1 MSKKTELM
9 NSTAHASNL
18 AYGFETARVDGYGDD
33 KVVVEAQRLRNY
45 TIPSNMEYLED
56 MYDPKTGTSGTA
68 FRNKD
73 TGEVILAYT
82 GTNFTFRPEV
92 FNDLG
97 TDVNEVAVAG
107 TDHYKPAYEFY
118 ERVRAKYGNN
128 IVLTGHSLGGNIAQR
143 VALEYN
149 VQKTIVYN
157 SAPLYIIEVSK
168 GSGVYDK
175 EVPNIEDRKKLNE
188 AYEEQE
194 KIKELEKKYTGET
207 IRIRSESDWLSV
219 VGGKNLGTEFTVKN
233 GGGHPMITIVDSE
246 VAMEEIEKLTKHMVG
261 NKVNIDINN
270 DGVVDIELKKINLG
284 VRNLL
289 DSNSN
294 AVGAHGRRIQLNPVI
309 LRTLSNNIKEKI
321 WELLRY
327 IGDINSI
334 CTEKNKIKRFNFD
347 SRKEMVA
354 TSVFNEIKNTKM
366 PLILDNL
373 SYSIGKVIEGRSR
386 FEKLGVAYILKTNE
400 ISSREE
406 LWVDGVKLDES
417 KYNKQMDEFLTE
429 VRSIVGL
436 CKSEGLEYPSIYFPG
451 RSVVIDAWRLVE
463 ENTKKMLKETER
475 FFEGEGL
482 RSGKEDGI
490 SQALETV
497 LNVANANI
505 EELKKTVLNV
515 AELCSGLAD
524 NFEGID
530 QWLGGKLKNGDYIG
544 VYTEKELA
552 NNYKEYLQ
560 RDGIFDDVKGVLQA
574 FDRQVERRSYEYT
587 KRMGEVYNESFSNL
601 TNGLANWYRIG
612 NFIKKTANVIGENFE
627 KNVLIVKPEKPEEKR
642 YWGKMYKLY
651 HNDIIESVNYVNREF
666 YPAVNRIEQTIETIN
681 STKKNMEK
689 LVPAIKKIVE
699 NGIYKAYDLSGIID
713 SQRTV
718 ALMLNK
724 INQEFNYVINHIDSE
739 GMSGQAITALQN
751 KMRKVMKSIEYYNTF
766 ISDCFGDQT
775 WFSETKDW
783 F

>member
-1 MSKKTELM
+1 MSKNTELIS
-9 NSTAHASNL
+9 STAHASHL
-18 AYGFETARVDGYGDD
+18 AYGFESVRKPGFNNYRIVD
-33 KVVVEAQRLRNY
+33 EAQKLRKY
-45 TIPSNMEYLED
+45 SIPSNMDYLED
-56 MYDPKTGTSGTA
+56 MYDPETGTSATA

-73 TGEVILAYT
+73 TGEIILAYT
-82 GTNFTFRPEV
+82 GTNFQSEFLKDGAVDVTEV
-92 FNDLG
+92 V
-97 TDVNEVAVAG
+97 TAG
-107 TDHYKPAYEFY
+107 EGHYKPAFEFY

-149 VQKTIVYN
+149 VQKTVVYN
-157 SAPLYIIEVSK
+157 SAPLYVFEVSELHK
-168 GSGVYDK
+168 FGTLDPMQVERAVK
-175 EVPNIEDRKKLNE
+175 
-188 AYEEQE
+188 EQE
-194 KIKELEKKYTGET
+194 RIEELEKNYTGET
-207 IRIRSESDWLSV
+207 IRIRSESDPVSG
-219 VGGKNLGTEFTVKN
+219 VGGKNLGIEYTLIN
-233 GGGHPMITIVDSE
+233 GGGHPMVTIVESE

-261 NKVNIDINN
+261 NNVNIDINN

-309 LRTLSNNIKEKI
+309 LRTLSNNIKGKI

-334 CTEKNKIKRFNFD
+334 CIEKNKIKRFNFD
-347 SRKEMVA
+347 SRKEMAA

-373 SYSIGKVIEGRSR
+373 SDSIGKVIEGRSR

-587 KRMGEVYNESFSNL
+587 KRMGEIYNESFSNL
-601 TNGLANWYRIG
+601 TKGLANWYRIG
-612 NFIKKTANVIGENFE
+612 KFIKKTANVIGENFE
-627 KNVLIVKPEKPEEKR
+627 KNVLIVKPEKPEEKG

-651 HNDIIESVNYVNREF
+651 HNDIIESVDYVNREF

-699 NGIYKAYDLSGIID
+699 NGIYKAYDLNGIID

-718 ALMLNK
+718 ALMLDK

>member
-1 MSKKTELM
+1 MSKNTELIS
-9 NSTAHASNL
+9 STAHASHL
-18 AYGFETARVDGYGDD
+18 AYGFESVRKPGFNNYRIVD
-33 KVVVEAQRLRNY
+33 EAQKLRKY
-45 TIPSNMEYLED
+45 SIPSNMDYLED
-56 MYDPKTGTSGTA
+56 MYDPETGTSATA

-73 TGEVILAYT
+73 TGEIILAYT
-82 GTNFTFRPEV
+82 GTNFQSEFLKDGAVDVTEV
-92 FNDLG
+92 V
-97 TDVNEVAVAG
+97 TAG
-107 TDHYKPAYEFY
+107 EGHYKPAFEFY

-149 VQKTIVYN
+149 VQKTVVYN
-157 SAPLYIIEVSK
+157 SAPLYVFEVSELHK
-168 GSGVYDK
+168 FGTLDPMQVERAVK
-175 EVPNIEDRKKLNE
+175 
-188 AYEEQE
+188 EQE
-194 KIKELEKKYTGET
+194 RIEELEKNYTGET
-207 IRIRSESDWLSV
+207 IRIRSESDPVSG
-219 VGGKNLGTEFTVKN
+219 VGGKNLGIEYTLIN
-233 GGGHPMITIVDSE
+233 GGGHPMVTIVESE

-261 NKVNIDINN
+261 NNVNIDINN

-309 LRTLSNNIKEKI
+309 LRTLSNNIKGKI

-334 CTEKNKIKRFNFD
+334 CIEKNKIKRFNFD
-347 SRKEMVA
+347 SRKEMAA

-373 SYSIGKVIEGRSR
+373 SDSIGKVIEGRSR

-627 KNVLIVKPEKPEEKR
+627 KNVLIVKPEKPEEKG

-651 HNDIIESVNYVNREF
+651 HNDIIESVDYVNREF
-666 YPAVNRIEQTIETIN
+666 YTAVNRIEQTIETIN

-699 NGIYKAYDLSGIID
+699 NGIYKAYDLNGIID

-775 WFSETKDW
+775 WFSETKEW

>member
-1 MSKKTELM
+1 MSKNTELIS
-9 NSTAHASNL
+9 STAHASHL
-18 AYGFETARVDGYGDD
+18 AYGFESVRKPGFNNYRIVD
-33 KVVVEAQRLRNY
+33 EAQKLRKY
-45 TIPSNMEYLED
+45 SIPSNMDYLED
-56 MYDPKTGTSGTA
+56 MYDPETGTSATA

-73 TGEVILAYT
+73 TGEIILAYT
-82 GTNFTFRPEV
+82 GTNFQSEFLKDGAVDVTEV
-92 FNDLG
+92 V
-97 TDVNEVAVAG
+97 TAG
-107 TDHYKPAYEFY
+107 EEHYKPAFEFY

-149 VQKTIVYN
+149 VQKTVVYN
-157 SAPLYIIEVSK
+157 SAPLYVFEVSELHK
-168 GSGVYDK
+168 FGTLDPMQVERAVK
-175 EVPNIEDRKKLNE
+175 
-188 AYEEQE
+188 EQE
-194 KIKELEKKYTGET
+194 RIEELEKNYTGET
-207 IRIRSESDWLSV
+207 IRIRSESDPVSG
-219 VGGKNLGTEFTVKN
+219 VGGKNLGIEYTLIN
-233 GGGHPMITIVDSE
+233 GGGHPMVTIVESE

-261 NKVNIDINN
+261 NNVNIDINN

-309 LRTLSNNIKEKI
+309 LRTLSNNLKGRI

-373 SYSIGKVIEGRSR
+373 SDSIGKVIEGRSR
-386 FEKLGVAYILKTNE
+386 FEKLGVAYILITNE

-587 KRMGEVYNESFSNL
+587 KRMGEIYNESFSNL

-612 NFIKKTANVIGENFE
+612 KFIKKTANVIGENFE

-651 HNDIIESVNYVNREF
+651 HNDIIESVDYVNREF

-699 NGIYKAYDLSGIID
+699 NGIYKAYDLNGIID

-718 ALMLNK
+718 ALMLDK

>member
-1 MSKKTELM
+1 MSKNTELIS
-9 NSTAHASNL
+9 STAHASHL
-18 AYGFETARVDGYGDD
+18 AYGFESVRKPGFNNYRIVD
-33 KVVVEAQRLRNY
+33 EAQKLRKY
-45 TIPSNMEYLED
+45 SIPSNMDYLED
-56 MYDPKTGTSGTA
+56 MYDPETGTSATA

-73 TGEVILAYT
+73 TGEIILAYT
-82 GTNFTFRPEV
+82 GTNFQSEFLKDGAVDVTEV
-92 FNDLG
+92 V
-97 TDVNEVAVAG
+97 TAG
-107 TDHYKPAYEFY
+107 EEHYKPAFEFY

-149 VQKTIVYN
+149 VQKTVVYN
-157 SAPLYIIEVSK
+157 SAPLYVFEVSELHK
-168 GSGVYDK
+168 FGTLGPMQVERAVK
-175 EVPNIEDRKKLNE
+175 
-188 AYEEQE
+188 EQE
-194 KIKELEKKYTGET
+194 RIEELEKNYTGET
-207 IRIRSESDWLSV
+207 IRIRSESDPVSG
-219 VGGKNLGTEFTVKN
+219 VGGKNLGIEYTLIN
-233 GGGHPMITIVDSE
+233 GGGHPMVTIVESE

-699 NGIYKAYDLSGIID
+699 NGIYKAYDLNGIID

-718 ALMLNK
+718 ALMLDK

>member
-1 MSKKTELM
+1 MSKNTELIS
-9 NSTAHASNL
+9 STAHASHL
-18 AYGFETARVDGYGDD
+18 AYGFESVRKPGFNNYRIVD
-33 KVVVEAQRLRNY
+33 EAQKLRKY
-45 TIPSNMEYLED
+45 SIPSNMDYLED
-56 MYDPKTGTSGTA
+56 MYDPETGTSATA

-73 TGEVILAYT
+73 TGEIILAYT
-82 GTNFTFRPEV
+82 GTNFQSEFLKDGAVDVTEV
-92 FNDLG
+92 V
-97 TDVNEVAVAG
+97 TAG
-107 TDHYKPAYEFY
+107 EEHYKPAFEFY

-149 VQKTIVYN
+149 VQKTVVYN
-157 SAPLYIIEVSK
+157 SAPLYVFEVSELHK
-168 GSGVYDK
+168 FGTLDPMQVERAVK
-175 EVPNIEDRKKLNE
+175 
-188 AYEEQE
+188 EQE
-194 KIKELEKKYTGET
+194 RIEELEKNYTGET
-207 IRIRSESDWLSV
+207 IRIRSESDPVSG
-219 VGGKNLGTEFTVKN
+219 VGGKNLGIEYTLIN
-233 GGGHPMITIVDSE
+233 GGGHPMVTIVESE

-261 NKVNIDINN
+261 NNVNIDINN

-309 LRTLSNNIKEKI
+309 LRTLSNNLKGRI

-373 SYSIGKVIEGRSR
+373 SDSIGKVIEGRSR
-386 FEKLGVAYILKTNE
+386 FEKLGVAYILITNE

-560 RDGIFDDVKGVLQA
+560 RDGIFDDVKGVLQT

-587 KRMGEVYNESFSNL
+587 KRMGEIYNESFSNL

-612 NFIKKTANVIGENFE
+612 KFIKKTANVIGENFE
-627 KNVLIVKPEKPEEKR
+627 KNIVIVKPEKPEER
-642 YWGKMYKLY
+642 GYWGKMYKLY
-651 HNDIIESVNYVNREF
+651 HNDIIESVDYVNREF

-699 NGIYKAYDLSGIID
+699 NGIYKAYDLNGIID

-718 ALMLNK
+718 ALMLDK

>member
-1 MSKKTELM
+1 MSKNTELIS
-9 NSTAHASNL
+9 STAHASHL
-18 AYGFETARVDGYGDD
+18 AYGFESVRKPGFNNYRIVD
-33 KVVVEAQRLRNY
+33 EAQKLRKY
-45 TIPSNMEYLED
+45 SIPSNMDYLED
-56 MYDPKTGTSGTA
+56 MYDPETGTSATA

-73 TGEVILAYT
+73 TGEIILAYT
-82 GTNFTFRPEV
+82 GTNFQSEFLKDGAVDVTEV
-92 FNDLG
+92 V
-97 TDVNEVAVAG
+97 TAG
-107 TDHYKPAYEFY
+107 EEHYKPAFEFY

-149 VQKTIVYN
+149 VQKTVVYN
-157 SAPLYIIEVSK
+157 SAPLYVFEVSELHK
-168 GSGVYDK
+168 FGTLDPMKVERAVK
-175 EVPNIEDRKKLNE
+175 
-188 AYEEQE
+188 EQE
-194 KIKELEKKYTGET
+194 RIEELEKNYTGET
-207 IRIRSESDWLSV
+207 IRIRSESDPVSG
-219 VGGKNLGTEFTVKN
+219 VGGKNLGIEYTLIN
-233 GGGHPMITIVDSE
+233 GGGHPMVTIVESE

-261 NKVNIDINN
+261 NNVNIDINN

-309 LRTLSNNIKEKI
+309 LRTLSNNLKGRI

-373 SYSIGKVIEGRSR
+373 SDSIGKVIEGRSR
-386 FEKLGVAYILKTNE
+386 FEKLGVAYILITNE

-587 KRMGEVYNESFSNL
+587 KRMGEIYNESFSNL
-601 TNGLANWYRIG
+601 TKGLANWYRIG
-612 NFIKKTANVIGENFE
+612 KFIKKTANVIGENFE
-627 KNVLIVKPEKPEEKR
+627 KNVLIVKPEKPEEKG

-651 HNDIIESVNYVNREF
+651 HNDIIESVDYVNREF
-666 YPAVNRIEQTIETIN
+666 YTAVNRIEQTIETIN

-699 NGIYKAYDLSGIID
+699 NGIYKAYDLNGIID

-718 ALMLNK
+718 ALMLDK

>member
-1 MSKKTELM
+1 MSNYTELIS
-9 NSTAHASNL
+9 STAHASNL
-18 AYGFETARVDGYGDD
+18 AYGFETARVDEYGDD
-33 KVVVEAQRLRNY
+33 KVVVEAQRLRDYN
-45 TIPSNMEYLED
+45 IPSNMEYLED

-82 GTNFTFRPEV
+82 GTNFQSEFLKDGAVDVTEV
-92 FNDLG
+92 V
-97 TDVNEVAVAG
+97 TAG
-107 TDHYKPAYEFY
+107 EGHYKPAFEFY

-149 VQKTIVYN
+149 VQKTVVYN
-157 SAPLYIIEVSK
+157 SAPLYVFEVSELHK
-168 GSGVYDK
+168 FGTLDPMQVERAVK
-175 EVPNIEDRKKLNE
+175 
-188 AYEEQE
+188 EQE
-194 KIKELEKKYTGET
+194 RIEELEKNYTGET
-207 IRIRSESDWLSV
+207 IRIRSESDPVSG
-219 VGGKNLGTEFTVKN
+219 VGGKNLGIEYTLIN
-233 GGGHPMITIVDSE
+233 GGGHPMVTIVESE

-261 NKVNIDINN
+261 NNVNIDINN

-309 LRTLSNNIKEKI
+309 LRTLSNNIKGKI

-334 CTEKNKIKRFNFD
+334 CIEKNKIKRFNFD
-347 SRKEMVA
+347 SRKEMAA

-373 SYSIGKVIEGRSR
+373 SDSIGKVIEGRSR

-587 KRMGEVYNESFSNL
+587 KRMGEIYNESFSNL
-601 TNGLANWYRIG
+601 TKGLANWYRIG
-612 NFIKKTANVIGENFE
+612 KFIKKTANVIGENFE
-627 KNVLIVKPEKPEEKR
+627 KNVLIVKPEKPEEKG

-651 HNDIIESVNYVNREF
+651 HNDIIESVDYVNREF
-666 YPAVNRIEQTIETIN
+666 YTAVNRIEQTIETIN

-775 WFSETKDW
+775 WFSETKEW

>member
-1 MSKKTELM
+1 MSKNTELIS
-9 NSTAHASNL
+9 STAHASHL
-18 AYGFETARVDGYGDD
+18 AYGFESVRKPGFNNYRIVD
-33 KVVVEAQRLRNY
+33 EAQKLRKY
-45 TIPSNMEYLED
+45 SIPSNMDYLED
-56 MYDPKTGTSGTA
+56 MYDPETGTSATA

-73 TGEVILAYT
+73 TGEIILAYT
-82 GTNFTFRPEV
+82 GTNFQSEFLKDGAVDVTEV
-92 FNDLG
+92 V
-97 TDVNEVAVAG
+97 TAG
-107 TDHYKPAYEFY
+107 EEHYKPAFEFY

-149 VQKTIVYN
+149 VQKTVVYN
-157 SAPLYIIEVSK
+157 SAPLYVFEVSELHK
-168 GSGVYDK
+168 FGTLDPMQVERAVK
-175 EVPNIEDRKKLNE
+175 
-188 AYEEQE
+188 EQE
-194 KIKELEKKYTGET
+194 RIEELEKNYTGET
-207 IRIRSESDWLSV
+207 IRIRSESDPVSG
-219 VGGKNLGTEFTVKN
+219 VGGKNLGIEYTLIN
-233 GGGHPMITIVDSE
+233 GGGHPMVTIVESE

-261 NKVNIDINN
+261 NNVNIDINN

-309 LRTLSNNIKEKI
+309 LRTLSNNLKGRI

-373 SYSIGKVIEGRSR
+373 SDSIGKVIEGRSR

-587 KRMGEVYNESFSNL
+587 KRMGEIYNESFSNL

-612 NFIKKTANVIGENFE
+612 KFIKKTANVIGENFE
-627 KNVLIVKPEKPEEKR
+627 KNIVIVKPEKPEER
-642 YWGKMYKLY
+642 GYWGKMYKLY
-651 HNDIIESVNYVNREF
+651 HNDIIESVDYVNREF

-699 NGIYKAYDLSGIID
+699 NGIYKAYDLNGIID

-718 ALMLNK
+718 ALMLDK

>member
-1 MSKKTELM
+1 MSKNTELIS
-9 NSTAHASNL
+9 STAHASHL
-18 AYGFETARVDGYGDD
+18 AYGFESVRKPGFNNYRIVD
-33 KVVVEAQRLRNY
+33 EAQKLRKY
-45 TIPSNMEYLED
+45 SIPSNMDYLED
-56 MYDPKTGTSGTA
+56 MYDPETGTSATA

-73 TGEVILAYT
+73 TGEIILAYT
-82 GTNFTFRPEV
+82 GTNFQSEFLKDGAVDVTEV
-92 FNDLG
+92 V
-97 TDVNEVAVAG
+97 TAG
-107 TDHYKPAYEFY
+107 EEHYKPAFEFY

-149 VQKTIVYN
+149 VQKTVVYN
-157 SAPLYIIEVSK
+157 SAPLYVFEVSELHK
-168 GSGVYDK
+168 FGTLDPMKVERAVK
-175 EVPNIEDRKKLNE
+175 
-188 AYEEQE
+188 EQE
-194 KIKELEKKYTGET
+194 RIEELEKNYTGET
-207 IRIRSESDWLSV
+207 IRIRSESDPVSG
-219 VGGKNLGTEFTVKN
+219 VGGKNLGIEYTLIN
-233 GGGHPMITIVDSE
+233 GGGHPMVTIVESE

-261 NKVNIDINN
+261 NNVNIDINN

-309 LRTLSNNIKEKI
+309 LRTLSNNIKGKI

-334 CTEKNKIKRFNFD
+334 CIEKNKIKRFNFD
-347 SRKEMVA
+347 SRKEMAA

-373 SYSIGKVIEGRSR
+373 SDSIGKVIEGRSR

-587 KRMGEVYNESFSNL
+587 KRMGEIYNESFSNL
-601 TNGLANWYRIG
+601 TKGLANWYRIG
-612 NFIKKTANVIGENFE
+612 KFIKKTANVIGENFE
-627 KNVLIVKPEKPEEKR
+627 KNVLIVKPEKPEEKG

-651 HNDIIESVNYVNREF
+651 HNDIIESVDYVNREF
-666 YPAVNRIEQTIETIN
+666 YTAVNRIEQTIETIN

-775 WFSETKDW
+775 WFSETKEW

>member
-1 MSKKTELM
+1 MSKNTELIS
-9 NSTAHASNL
+9 STAHASHL
-18 AYGFETARVDGYGDD
+18 AYGFESVRKPGFNNYRIVD
-33 KVVVEAQRLRNY
+33 EAQKLRKY
-45 TIPSNMEYLED
+45 SIPSNMDYLED
-56 MYDPKTGTSGTA
+56 MYDPETGTSATA

-73 TGEVILAYT
+73 TGEIILAYT
-82 GTNFTFRPEV
+82 GTNFQSEFLKDGAVDVTEV
-92 FNDLG
+92 V
-97 TDVNEVAVAG
+97 TAG
-107 TDHYKPAYEFY
+107 EGHYKPAFEFY

-149 VQKTIVYN
+149 VQKTVVYN
-157 SAPLYIIEVSK
+157 SAPLYVFEVSELHK
-168 GSGVYDK
+168 FGTLDPMQVERAVK
-175 EVPNIEDRKKLNE
+175 
-188 AYEEQE
+188 EQE
-194 KIKELEKKYTGET
+194 RIEELEKNYTGET
-207 IRIRSESDWLSV
+207 IRIRSESDPVSG
-219 VGGKNLGTEFTVKN
+219 VGGKNLGIEYTLIN
-233 GGGHPMITIVDSE
+233 GGGHPMVTIVESE

-261 NKVNIDINN
+261 NNVNIDINN

-309 LRTLSNNIKEKI
+309 LRTLSNNIKGKI

-334 CTEKNKIKRFNFD
+334 CIEKNKIKRFNFD
-347 SRKEMVA
+347 SRKEMAA

-373 SYSIGKVIEGRSR
+373 SDSIGKVIEGRSR

-587 KRMGEVYNESFSNL
+587 KRMGEIYNESFSNL

-612 NFIKKTANVIGENFE
+612 KFIKKTANVIGENFE
-627 KNVLIVKPEKPEEKR
+627 KNVLIVKPEKPEEKG

-651 HNDIIESVNYVNREF
+651 HNDIIESVDYVNREF
-666 YPAVNRIEQTIETIN
+666 YTAVNRIEQTIETIN

-775 WFSETKDW
+775 WFSETKEW

>member
-1 MSKKTELM
+1 MSKNTELIS
-9 NSTAHASNL
+9 STAHASHL
-18 AYGFETARVDGYGDD
+18 AYGFESVRKPGFNNYRIVD
-33 KVVVEAQRLRNY
+33 EAQKLRKY
-45 TIPSNMEYLED
+45 SIPSNMDYLED
-56 MYDPKTGTSGTA
+56 MYDPETGTSATA

-73 TGEVILAYT
+73 TGEIILAYT
-82 GTNFTFRPEV
+82 GTNLSFRPEV
-92 FNDLG
+92 FKDIG
-97 TDVNEVAVAG
+97 TDFYEVLTAG
-107 TDHYKPAYEFY
+107 GDHYKPAYEFY

-149 VQKTIVYN
+149 VQKTVVYN
-157 SAPLYIIEVSK
+157 SAPLYVFEVSELHK
-168 GSGVYDK
+168 FGTLDPMQVERAVK
-175 EVPNIEDRKKLNE
+175 
-188 AYEEQE
+188 EQE
-194 KIKELEKKYTGET
+194 RIEELEKNYTGET
-207 IRIRSESDWLSV
+207 IRIRSESDPVSG
-219 VGGKNLGTEFTVKN
+219 VGGKNLGIEYTLIN
-233 GGGHPMITIVDSE
+233 GGGHLMVTIVESE

-261 NKVNIDINN
+261 NNVNIDINN

-309 LRTLSNNIKEKI
+309 LRTLSNNIKGKI

-334 CTEKNKIKRFNFD
+334 CIEKNKIKRFNFD
-347 SRKEMVA
+347 SRKEMAA

-373 SYSIGKVIEGRSR
+373 SDSIGKVIEGRSR

-587 KRMGEVYNESFSNL
+587 KRMGEIYNESFSNL
-601 TNGLANWYRIG
+601 TKGLANWYRIG
-612 NFIKKTANVIGENFE
+612 KFIKKTANVIGENFE
-627 KNVLIVKPEKPEEKR
+627 KNVLIVKPEKPEEKG

-651 HNDIIESVNYVNREF
+651 HNDIIESVDYVNREF
-666 YPAVNRIEQTIETIN
+666 YTAVNRIEQTIETIN

>member
-1 MSKKTELM
+1 MSKNTELIS
-9 NSTAHASNL
+9 STAHASHL
-18 AYGFETARVDGYGDD
+18 AYGFESVRKPGFNNYRIVD
-33 KVVVEAQRLRNY
+33 EAQKLRKY
-45 TIPSNMEYLED
+45 SIPSNMDYLED
-56 MYDPKTGTSGTA
+56 MYDPETGTSATA

-73 TGEVILAYT
+73 TGEIILAYT
-82 GTNFTFRPEV
+82 GTNFQSEFLKDGAVDVTEV
-92 FNDLG
+92 V
-97 TDVNEVAVAG
+97 TAG
-107 TDHYKPAYEFY
+107 EEHYKPAFEFY

-149 VQKTIVYN
+149 VQKTVVYN
-157 SAPLYIIEVSK
+157 SAPLYVFEVSELHK
-168 GSGVYDK
+168 FGTLDPMQVERAVK
-175 EVPNIEDRKKLNE
+175 
-188 AYEEQE
+188 EQE
-194 KIKELEKKYTGET
+194 RIEELEKNYTGET
-207 IRIRSESDWLSV
+207 IRIRSESDPVSG
-219 VGGKNLGTEFTVKN
+219 VGGKNLGIEYTLIN
-233 GGGHPMITIVDSE
+233 GGGHPMVTIVESE

-261 NKVNIDINN
+261 NNVNIDINN

-309 LRTLSNNIKEKI
+309 LRTLSNNLKGRI

-587 KRMGEVYNESFSNL
+587 KRMGEIYNESFSNL

-612 NFIKKTANVIGENFE
+612 KFIKKTANVIGENFE
-627 KNVLIVKPEKPEEKR
+627 KNIVIVKPEKPEER
-642 YWGKMYKLY
+642 GYWGKMYKLY
-651 HNDIIESVNYVNREF
+651 HNDIIESVDYVNREF

-699 NGIYKAYDLSGIID
+699 NGIYKAYDLNGIID

-718 ALMLNK
+718 ALMLDK

>member
-1 MSKKTELM
+1 MSKNTELIS
-9 NSTAHASNL
+9 STAHASHL
-18 AYGFETARVDGYGDD
+18 AYGFESVRKPGFNNYRIVD
-33 KVVVEAQRLRNY
+33 EAQKLRKY
-45 TIPSNMEYLED
+45 SIPSNMDYLED
-56 MYDPKTGTSGTA
+56 MYDPETGTSATA

-73 TGEVILAYT
+73 TGEIILAYT
-82 GTNFTFRPEV
+82 GTNFQSEFLKDGAVDVTEV
-92 FNDLG
+92 V
-97 TDVNEVAVAG
+97 TAG
-107 TDHYKPAYEFY
+107 EEHYKPAFEFY

-149 VQKTIVYN
+149 VQKTVVYN
-157 SAPLYIIEVSK
+157 SAPLYVFEVSELHK
-168 GSGVYDK
+168 FGTLDPMQVERAVK
-175 EVPNIEDRKKLNE
+175 
-188 AYEEQE
+188 EQE
-194 KIKELEKKYTGET
+194 RIEELEKNYTGET
-207 IRIRSESDWLSV
+207 ISIRSESDPVSG
-219 VGGKNLGTEFTVKN
+219 VGGKNLGIEYTLIN
-233 GGGHPMITIVDSE
+233 GGGHPMVTIVESE

-261 NKVNIDINN
+261 NNVNIDINN

-309 LRTLSNNIKEKI
+309 LRTLSNNLKGRI

-373 SYSIGKVIEGRSR
+373 SDSIGKVIEGRSR
-386 FEKLGVAYILKTNE
+386 FEKLGVAYILITNE

-587 KRMGEVYNESFSNL
+587 KRMGEIYNESFSNL

-612 NFIKKTANVIGENFE
+612 KFIKKTANVIGENFE
-627 KNVLIVKPEKPEEKR
+627 KNIVIVKPEKPEER
-642 YWGKMYKLY
+642 GYWGKMYKLY
-651 HNDIIESVNYVNREF
+651 HNDIIESVDYVNREF

-699 NGIYKAYDLSGIID
+699 NGIYKAYDLNGIID

-718 ALMLNK
+718 ALMLDK

-739 GMSGQAITALQN
+739 GMSGQAITSLQN

>member
-1 MSKKTELM
+1 MSNYTELIS
-9 NSTAHASNL
+9 STAHASHL
-18 AYGFETARVDGYGDD
+18 AYGFESVRKPGFNNYRIVD
-33 KVVVEAQRLRNY
+33 EAQKLRKY
-45 TIPSNMEYLED
+45 SIPSNMDYLED
-56 MYDPKTGTSGTA
+56 MYDPETGTSATA

-73 TGEVILAYT
+73 TGEIILAYT
-82 GTNFTFRPEV
+82 GTNFQSEFLKDGAVDVTEV
-92 FNDLG
+92 V
-97 TDVNEVAVAG
+97 TAG
-107 TDHYKPAYEFY
+107 EEHYKPAFEFY

-149 VQKTIVYN
+149 VQKTVVYN
-157 SAPLYIIEVSK
+157 SAPLYVFEVSELHK
-168 GSGVYDK
+168 FGTLDPMQVERAVK
-175 EVPNIEDRKKLNE
+175 
-188 AYEEQE
+188 EQE
-194 KIKELEKKYTGET
+194 RIEELEKNYTGET
-207 IRIRSESDWLSV
+207 IRIRSESDPVSG
-219 VGGKNLGTEFTVKN
+219 VGGKNLGIEYTLIN
-233 GGGHPMITIVDSE
+233 GGGHPMVTIVESE

-261 NKVNIDINN
+261 NNVNIDINN

-373 SYSIGKVIEGRSR
+373 SDSIGKVIEGRSR
-386 FEKLGVAYILKTNE
+386 FEKLGVAYILITNE

-587 KRMGEVYNESFSNL
+587 KRMGEIYNESFSNL

-612 NFIKKTANVIGENFE
+612 KFIKKTANVIGENFE
-627 KNVLIVKPEKPEEKR
+627 KNIVIVKPEKPEER
-642 YWGKMYKLY
+642 GYWGKMYKLY
-651 HNDIIESVNYVNREF
+651 HNDIIESVDYVNREF

-699 NGIYKAYDLSGIID
+699 NGIYKAYDLNGIID

-718 ALMLNK
+718 ALMLDK

>member
-1 MSKKTELM
+1 MSKNTELIS
-9 NSTAHASNL
+9 STAHASHL
-18 AYGFETARVDGYGDD
+18 AYGFESVRKPGFNNYRIVD
-33 KVVVEAQRLRNY
+33 EAQKLRKY
-45 TIPSNMEYLED
+45 SIPSNMDYLED
-56 MYDPKTGTSGTA
+56 MYDPETGTSATA

-73 TGEVILAYT
+73 TGEIILAYT
-82 GTNFTFRPEV
+82 GTNFQSEFLKDGAVDVTEV
-92 FNDLG
+92 V
-97 TDVNEVAVAG
+97 TAG
-107 TDHYKPAYEFY
+107 EEHYKPAFEFY

-149 VQKTIVYN
+149 VQKTVVYN
-157 SAPLYIIEVSK
+157 SAPLYVFEVSELHK
-168 GSGVYDK
+168 FGTLDPMQVERAVK
-175 EVPNIEDRKKLNE
+175 
-188 AYEEQE
+188 EQE
-194 KIKELEKKYTGET
+194 RIEELEKKYTGET
-207 IRIRSESDWLSV
+207 IRIRSESDPVSG
-219 VGGKNLGTEFTVKN
+219 VGGKNLGIEYTLIN
-233 GGGHPMITIVDSE
+233 GGGHPMVTIVESE

-261 NKVNIDINN
+261 NNVNIDINN

-309 LRTLSNNIKEKI
+309 LRTLSNNLKGRI

-373 SYSIGKVIEGRSR
+373 SDSIGKVIEGRSR

-587 KRMGEVYNESFSNL
+587 KRMGEIYNESFSNL

-612 NFIKKTANVIGENFE
+612 KFIKKTANVIGENFE
-627 KNVLIVKPEKPEEKR
+627 KNIVIVKPEKPEER
-642 YWGKMYKLY
+642 GYWGKMYKLY
-651 HNDIIESVNYVNREF
+651 HNDIIESVDYVNREF

-699 NGIYKAYDLSGIID
+699 NGIYKAYDLNGIID

-718 ALMLNK
+718 ALMLDK

>member
-1 MSKKTELM
+1 MSKNTELIS
-9 NSTAHASNL
+9 STAHASHL
-18 AYGFETARVDGYGDD
+18 AYGFESVRKPGFNNYRIVD
-33 KVVVEAQRLRNY
+33 EAQKLRKY
-45 TIPSNMEYLED
+45 SIPSNMDYLED
-56 MYDPKTGTSGTA
+56 MYDPETGTSATA

-73 TGEVILAYT
+73 TGEIILAYT
-82 GTNFTFRPEV
+82 GTNFQSEFLKDGAVDVTEV
-92 FNDLG
+92 V
-97 TDVNEVAVAG
+97 TAG
-107 TDHYKPAYEFY
+107 EGHYKPAFEFY

-149 VQKTIVYN
+149 VQKTVVYN
-157 SAPLYIIEVSK
+157 SAPLYVFEVSELHK
-168 GSGVYDK
+168 FGTLDPMQVERAVK
-175 EVPNIEDRKKLNE
+175 
-188 AYEEQE
+188 EQE
-194 KIKELEKKYTGET
+194 RIEELEKNYTGET
-207 IRIRSESDWLSV
+207 IRIRSESDPVSG
-219 VGGKNLGTEFTVKN
+219 VGGKNLGIEYTLIN
-233 GGGHPMITIVDSE
+233 GGGHPMVTIVESE

-261 NKVNIDINN
+261 NNVNIDINN

-309 LRTLSNNIKEKI
+309 LRTLSNNLKGRI

-373 SYSIGKVIEGRSR
+373 SDSIGKVIEGRSR

-587 KRMGEVYNESFSNL
+587 KRMGEIYNESFSNL
-601 TNGLANWYRIG
+601 TKGLANWYRIG
-612 NFIKKTANVIGENFE
+612 KFIKKTANVIGENFE
-627 KNVLIVKPEKPEEKR
+627 KNVLIVKPEKPEEKG

-651 HNDIIESVNYVNREF
+651 HNDIIESVDYVNREF
-666 YPAVNRIEQTIETIN
+666 YTAVNRIEQTIETIN

-775 WFSETKDW
+775 WFSETKEW

>member
-1 MSKKTELM
+1 MSKNTELM
-9 NSTAHASNL
+9 SSTAHASHL
-18 AYGFETARVDGYGDD
+18 AYGFESVRKPGFNNYRIVD
-33 KVVVEAQRLRNY
+33 EAQKLRKY
-45 TIPSNMEYLED
+45 SIPSNMDYLED
-56 MYDPKTGTSGTA
+56 MYDPETGTSATA

-73 TGEVILAYT
+73 TGEIILAYT
-82 GTNFTFRPEV
+82 GTNFQSEFLKDGAVDVTEV
-92 FNDLG
+92 V
-97 TDVNEVAVAG
+97 TAG
-107 TDHYKPAYEFY
+107 EGHYKPAFEFY

-149 VQKTIVYN
+149 VQKTVVYN
-157 SAPLYIIEVSK
+157 SAPLYVFEVSELHK
-168 GSGVYDK
+168 FGTLDPMQVERAVK
-175 EVPNIEDRKKLNE
+175 
-188 AYEEQE
+188 EQE
-194 KIKELEKKYTGET
+194 RIEELEKNYTGET
-207 IRIRSESDWLSV
+207 IRIRSESDPVSG
-219 VGGKNLGTEFTVKN
+219 VGGKNLGIEYTLIN
-233 GGGHPMITIVDSE
+233 GGGHPMVTIVESE

-261 NKVNIDINN
+261 NNVNIDINN

-309 LRTLSNNIKEKI
+309 LRTLSNNIKGKI

-334 CTEKNKIKRFNFD
+334 CIEKNKIKRFNFD
-347 SRKEMVA
+347 SRKEMAA

-373 SYSIGKVIEGRSR
+373 SDSIGKVIEGRSR

-587 KRMGEVYNESFSNL
+587 KRMGEIYNESFSNL
-601 TNGLANWYRIG
+601 TKGLANWYRIG
-612 NFIKKTANVIGENFE
+612 KFIKKTANVIGENFE
-627 KNVLIVKPEKPEEKR
+627 KNVLIVKPEKPEEKG

-651 HNDIIESVNYVNREF
+651 HNDIIESVDYVNREF
-666 YPAVNRIEQTIETIN
+666 YTAVNRIEQTIETIN

-739 GMSGQAITALQN
+739 RMSGQAITALQN

-775 WFSETKDW
+775 WFSETKEW

>member
-1 MSKKTELM
+1 MSKNTELIS
-9 NSTAHASNL
+9 STAHASHL
-18 AYGFETARVDGYGDD
+18 AYGFESVRKPGFNNNRIVD
-33 KVVVEAQRLRNY
+33 EAQKLRKY
-45 TIPSNMEYLED
+45 SIPSNMDYLED
-56 MYDPKTGTSGTA
+56 MYDPETGTSATA

-73 TGEVILAYT
+73 TGEIILAYT
-82 GTNFTFRPEV
+82 GTNFQSEFLKDGAVDVTEV
-92 FNDLG
+92 V
-97 TDVNEVAVAG
+97 TAG
-107 TDHYKPAYEFY
+107 EGHYKPAFEFY

-149 VQKTIVYN
+149 VQKTVVYN
-157 SAPLYIIEVSK
+157 SAPLYVFEVSELHK
-168 GSGVYDK
+168 FGTLDPMQVERAVK
-175 EVPNIEDRKKLNE
+175 
-188 AYEEQE
+188 EQE
-194 KIKELEKKYTGET
+194 RIEELEKNYTGET
-207 IRIRSESDWLSV
+207 IRIRSESDPVSG
-219 VGGKNLGTEFTVKN
+219 VGGKNLGIEYTLIN
-233 GGGHPMITIVDSE
+233 GGGHPMVTIVESE

-261 NKVNIDINN
+261 NNVNIDINN
-270 DGVVDIELKKINLG
+270 DGVVDIELKKINLN

-289 DSNSN
+289 DSSGK
-294 AVGAHGRRIQLNPVI
+294 AVGAHDRKIQLNPII
-309 LRTLSNNIKEKI
+309 LRTLANNIKGKI

-373 SYSIGKVIEGRSR
+373 SDSIGKVIEGRSR

-587 KRMGEVYNESFSNL
+587 KRMGEIYNESFSNL

-612 NFIKKTANVIGENFE
+612 KFIKKTANVIGENFE
-627 KNVLIVKPEKPEEKR
+627 KNVLIVKPEKPEEKG

-651 HNDIIESVNYVNREF
+651 HNDIIESVDYVNREF

-681 STKKNMEK
+681 STKKNMER
-689 LVPAIKKIVE
+689 LAPEIKKIVE
-699 NGIYKAYDLSGIID
+699 NGVYKAFDLNGVID

-718 ALMLNK
+718 ALMLDK
-724 INQEFNYVINHIDSE
+724 ISREFNYVINHIDSE

-775 WFSETKDW
+775 WFSEITDW

>member
-1 MSKKTELM
+1 MSKNTELIS
-9 NSTAHASNL
+9 STAHASHL
-18 AYGFETARVDGYGDD
+18 AYGFESVRKPGFNNYRIVD
-33 KVVVEAQRLRNY
+33 EAQKLRKY
-45 TIPSNMEYLED
+45 SIPSNMDYLED
-56 MYDPKTGTSGTA
+56 MYDPETGTSATA

-73 TGEVILAYT
+73 TGEIILAYT
-82 GTNFTFRPEV
+82 GTNFQSEFLKDGAVDVTEV
-92 FNDLG
+92 V
-97 TDVNEVAVAG
+97 TAG
-107 TDHYKPAYEFY
+107 EGHYKPAFEFY

-149 VQKTIVYN
+149 VQKTVVYN
-157 SAPLYIIEVSK
+157 SAPLYVFEVSELHK
-168 GSGVYDK
+168 FGTLDPMQVERAVK
-175 EVPNIEDRKKLNE
+175 
-188 AYEEQE
+188 EQE
-194 KIKELEKKYTGET
+194 RIEELEKNYTGET
-207 IRIRSESDWLSV
+207 IRIRSESDPVSG
-219 VGGKNLGTEFTVKN
+219 VGGKNLGIEYTLIN
-233 GGGHPMITIVDSE
+233 GGGHPMVTIVESE

-261 NKVNIDINN
+261 NNVNIDINN

-309 LRTLSNNIKEKI
+309 LRTLSNNIKGKI

-334 CTEKNKIKRFNFD
+334 CIEKNKIKRFNFD
-347 SRKEMVA
+347 SRKEMAA

-373 SYSIGKVIEGRSR
+373 SDSIGKVIEGRSR

-544 VYTEKELA
+544 VYAEKELA

-627 KNVLIVKPEKPEEKR
+627 KNVLIVKPEKPEEKG

-651 HNDIIESVNYVNREF
+651 HNDIIESVDYVNREF
-666 YPAVNRIEQTIETIN
+666 YTAVNRIEQTIETIN

-775 WFSETKDW
+775 WFSETKEW

>member
-1 MSKKTELM
+1 MSKNTELIS
-9 NSTAHASNL
+9 STAHASHL
-18 AYGFETARVDGYGDD
+18 AYGFESVRKPGFNNYRIVD
-33 KVVVEAQRLRNY
+33 EAQKLRKY
-45 TIPSNMEYLED
+45 SIPSNMDYLED
-56 MYDPKTGTSGTA
+56 MYDPETGTSATA

-73 TGEVILAYT
+73 TGEIILAYT
-82 GTNFTFRPEV
+82 GTNFQSEFLKDGAVDVTEV
-92 FNDLG
+92 V
-97 TDVNEVAVAG
+97 TAG
-107 TDHYKPAYEFY
+107 EEHYKPAFEFY

-149 VQKTIVYN
+149 VQKTVVYN
-157 SAPLYIIEVSK
+157 SAPLYVFEVSELHK
-168 GSGVYDK
+168 FGTLDPMQVERAVK
-175 EVPNIEDRKKLNE
+175 
-188 AYEEQE
+188 EQE
-194 KIKELEKKYTGET
+194 RIEELEKNYTGET
-207 IRIRSESDWLSV
+207 IRIRSESDPVSG
-219 VGGKNLGTEFTVKN
+219 VGGKNLGIEYTLIN
-233 GGGHPMITIVDSE
+233 GGGHPMVTIVESE

-261 NKVNIDINN
+261 NNVNIDINN

-309 LRTLSNNIKEKI
+309 LRTLSNNLKGRI

-373 SYSIGKVIEGRSR
+373 SDSIGKVIEGRSR

-587 KRMGEVYNESFSNL
+587 KRMGEIYNESFSNL

-612 NFIKKTANVIGENFE
+612 KFIKKTANVIGENFE
-627 KNVLIVKPEKPEEKR
+627 KNVVIVKPEKPEER
-642 YWGKMYKLY
+642 GYWGKMYKLY
-651 HNDIIESVNYVNREF
+651 HNDIIESVDYVNREF

-699 NGIYKAYDLSGIID
+699 NGIYKAYDLNGIID

-718 ALMLNK
+718 ALMLDK

>member
-1 MSKKTELM
+1 MSKNTELIS
-9 NSTAHASNL
+9 STAHASHL
-18 AYGFETARVDGYGDD
+18 AYGFESVRKPGFNNYRIVD
-33 KVVVEAQRLRNY
+33 EAQKLRKY
-45 TIPSNMEYLED
+45 SIPSNMDYLED
-56 MYDPKTGTSGTA
+56 MYDPETGTSATA

-73 TGEVILAYT
+73 TGEIILAYT
-82 GTNFTFRPEV
+82 GTNFQSEFLKDGAVDVTEV
-92 FNDLG
+92 V
-97 TDVNEVAVAG
+97 TAG
-107 TDHYKPAYEFY
+107 EEHYKPAFEFY

-149 VQKTIVYN
+149 VQKTVVYN
-157 SAPLYIIEVSK
+157 SAPLYVFEVSELHK
-168 GSGVYDK
+168 FGTLDPMQVERAVK
-175 EVPNIEDRKKLNE
+175 
-188 AYEEQE
+188 EQE
-194 KIKELEKKYTGET
+194 RIEELEKNYTGET
-207 IRIRSESDWLSV
+207 IRIRSESDPVSG
-219 VGGKNLGTEFTVKN
+219 VGGKNLGIEYTLIN
-233 GGGHPMITIVDSE
+233 GGGHPMVTIVESE

-261 NKVNIDINN
+261 NNVNIDINN

-309 LRTLSNNIKEKI
+309 LRTLSNNLKGRI

-373 SYSIGKVIEGRSR
+373 SDSIGKVIEGRSR
-386 FEKLGVAYILKTNE
+386 FEKLGVAYILITNE

-587 KRMGEVYNESFSNL
+587 KRMGEIYNESFSNL

-612 NFIKKTANVIGENFE
+612 KFIKKTANVIGENFE
-627 KNVLIVKPEKPEEKR
+627 KNIVIVKPEKPEER
-642 YWGKMYKLY
+642 GYWGKMYKLY
-651 HNDIIESVNYVNREF
+651 HNDIIESVDYVNREF

-681 STKKNMEK
+681 STKKIWRN
-689 LVPAIKKIVE
+689 
-699 NGIYKAYDLSGIID
+699 
-713 SQRTV
+713 
-718 ALMLNK
+718 
-724 INQEFNYVINHIDSE
+724 
-739 GMSGQAITALQN
+739 
-751 KMRKVMKSIEYYNTF
+751 
-766 ISDCFGDQT
+766 
-775 WFSETKDW
+775 
-783 F
+783 

>member
-1 MSKKTELM
+1 MSKNTELIS
-9 NSTAHASNL
+9 STAHASHL
-18 AYGFETARVDGYGDD
+18 AYGFESVRKPGFNNYRIVD
-33 KVVVEAQRLRNY
+33 EAQKLRKY
-45 TIPSNMEYLED
+45 SIPSNMDYLED
-56 MYDPKTGTSGTA
+56 MYDPETGTSATA

-73 TGEVILAYT
+73 TGEIILAYT
-82 GTNFTFRPEV
+82 GTNFQSEFLKDRAVDVTEV
-92 FNDLG
+92 V
-97 TDVNEVAVAG
+97 TAG
-107 TDHYKPAYEFY
+107 EGHYKPAFEFY

-149 VQKTIVYN
+149 VQKTVVYN
-157 SAPLYIIEVSK
+157 SAPLYVFEVSELHK
-168 GSGVYDK
+168 FGTLDPMQVERAVK
-175 EVPNIEDRKKLNE
+175 
-188 AYEEQE
+188 EQE
-194 KIKELEKKYTGET
+194 RIEELEKNYTGET
-207 IRIRSESDWLSV
+207 IRIRSESDPVSG
-219 VGGKNLGTEFTVKN
+219 VGGKNLGIEYTLIN
-233 GGGHPMITIVDSE
+233 GGGHPMVTIVESE

-261 NKVNIDINN
+261 NNVNIDINN

-309 LRTLSNNIKEKI
+309 LRTLSNNIKGKI

-334 CTEKNKIKRFNFD
+334 CIEKNKIKRFNFD
-347 SRKEMVA
+347 SRKEMAA

-373 SYSIGKVIEGRSR
+373 SDSIGKVIEGRSR

-587 KRMGEVYNESFSNL
+587 KRMGEIYNESFSNL
-601 TNGLANWYRIG
+601 TKGLANWYRIG
-612 NFIKKTANVIGENFE
+612 KFIKKTANVIGENFE
-627 KNVLIVKPEKPEEKR
+627 KNVLIVKPEKPEEKG

-651 HNDIIESVNYVNREF
+651 HNDIIESVDYVNREF
-666 YPAVNRIEQTIETIN
+666 YTAVNRIEQTIETIN

-775 WFSETKDW
+775 WFSETKEW

>member
-1 MSKKTELM
+1 MSKNTELIS
-9 NSTAHASNL
+9 STAHASHL
-18 AYGFETARVDGYGDD
+18 AYGFESVRKPGFNNYRIVD
-33 KVVVEAQRLRNY
+33 EAQKLRKY
-45 TIPSNMEYLED
+45 SIPSNMDYLED
-56 MYDPKTGTSGTA
+56 MYDPETGTSATA

-73 TGEVILAYT
+73 TGEIILAYT
-82 GTNFTFRPEV
+82 GTNFQSEFLKDGAVDVTEV
-92 FNDLG
+92 V
-97 TDVNEVAVAG
+97 TAG
-107 TDHYKPAYEFY
+107 EGHYKPAFEFY

-149 VQKTIVYN
+149 VQKTVVYN
-157 SAPLYIIEVSK
+157 SAPLYVFEVSELHK
-168 GSGVYDK
+168 FGTLDPMQVERAVK
-175 EVPNIEDRKKLNE
+175 
-188 AYEEQE
+188 EQE
-194 KIKELEKKYTGET
+194 RIEELEKNYTGET
-207 IRIRSESDWLSV
+207 IRIRSESDPVSG
-219 VGGKNLGTEFTVKN
+219 VGGKNLGIEYTLIN
-233 GGGHPMITIVDSE
+233 GGGHPMVTIVESE

-261 NKVNIDINN
+261 NNVNIDINN

-544 VYTEKELA
+544 VYAEKELA

-699 NGIYKAYDLSGIID
+699 NGIYKAYDLNGIID

-718 ALMLNK
+718 ALMLDK

>member
-1 MSKKTELM
+1 MSKNTELIS
-9 NSTAHASNL
+9 STAHASHL
-18 AYGFETARVDGYGDD
+18 AYGFESVRKPGFNNYRIVD
-33 KVVVEAQRLRNY
+33 EAQKLRKY
-45 TIPSNMEYLED
+45 SIPSNMDYLED
-56 MYDPKTGTSGTA
+56 MYDPETGTSATA

-73 TGEVILAYT
+73 TGEIILAYT
-82 GTNFTFRPEV
+82 GTNFQSEFLKDGAVDVTEV
-92 FNDLG
+92 V
-97 TDVNEVAVAG
+97 TAG
-107 TDHYKPAYEFY
+107 EEHYKPAFEFY

-149 VQKTIVYN
+149 VQKTVVYN
-157 SAPLYIIEVSK
+157 SAPLYVFEVSELHK
-168 GSGVYDK
+168 FGTLDPMKVERAVK
-175 EVPNIEDRKKLNE
+175 
-188 AYEEQE
+188 EQE
-194 KIKELEKKYTGET
+194 RIEELEKNYTGET
-207 IRIRSESDWLSV
+207 IRIRSESDPVSG
-219 VGGKNLGTEFTVKN
+219 VGGKNLGIEYTLIN
-233 GGGHPMITIVDSE
+233 GGGHPMVTIVESE

-261 NKVNIDINN
+261 NNVNIDINN

-373 SYSIGKVIEGRSR
+373 SDSIGKVIEGRSR
-386 FEKLGVAYILKTNE
+386 FEKLGVAYILITNE

-587 KRMGEVYNESFSNL
+587 KRMGEIYNESFSNL

-612 NFIKKTANVIGENFE
+612 KFIKKTANVIGENFE
-627 KNVLIVKPEKPEEKR
+627 KNIVIVKPEKPEER
-642 YWGKMYKLY
+642 GYWGKMYKLY
-651 HNDIIESVNYVNREF
+651 HNDIIESVDYVNREF

-699 NGIYKAYDLSGIID
+699 NGIYKAYDLNGIID

-718 ALMLNK
+718 ALMLDK

>member
-1 MSKKTELM
+1 MSKNTELIS
-9 NSTAHASNL
+9 STAHASHL
-18 AYGFETARVDGYGDD
+18 AYGFESVRKPGFNNYRIVD
-33 KVVVEAQRLRNY
+33 EAQKLRKY
-45 TIPSNMEYLED
+45 SIPSNMDYLED
-56 MYDPKTGTSGTA
+56 MYDPETGTSATA

-73 TGEVILAYT
+73 TGEIILAYT
-82 GTNFTFRPEV
+82 GTNFQSEFLKDGAVDVTEV
-92 FNDLG
+92 V
-97 TDVNEVAVAG
+97 TAG
-107 TDHYKPAYEFY
+107 EGHYKPAFEFY

-149 VQKTIVYN
+149 VQKTVVYN
-157 SAPLYIIEVSK
+157 SAPLYVFEVSELHK
-168 GSGVYDK
+168 FGTLDPMQVERAVK
-175 EVPNIEDRKKLNE
+175 
-188 AYEEQE
+188 EQE
-194 KIKELEKKYTGET
+194 RIEELEKNYTGET
-207 IRIRSESDWLSV
+207 IRIRSESDPVSG
-219 VGGKNLGTEFTVKN
+219 VGGKNLGIEYTLIN
-233 GGGHPMITIVDSE
+233 GGGHPMVTIVESE

-261 NKVNIDINN
+261 NNVNIDINN

-309 LRTLSNNIKEKI
+309 LRTLSNNIKGKI

-334 CTEKNKIKRFNFD
+334 CIEKNKIKRFNFD
-347 SRKEMVA
+347 SRKEMAA

-373 SYSIGKVIEGRSR
+373 SDSIGKVIEGRSR

-560 RDGIFDDVKGVLQA
+560 RYGIFDDVKGVLQA

-587 KRMGEVYNESFSNL
+587 KRMGEIYNESFSNL
-601 TNGLANWYRIG
+601 TKGLANWYRIG
-612 NFIKKTANVIGENFE
+612 KFIKKTANVIGENFE
-627 KNVLIVKPEKPEEKR
+627 KNVLIVKPEKPEEKG

-651 HNDIIESVNYVNREF
+651 HNDIIESVDYVNREF
-666 YPAVNRIEQTIETIN
+666 YTAVNRIEQTIETIN

-775 WFSETKDW
+775 WFSETKEW

>member
-1 MSKKTELM
+1 MSKNTELIS
-9 NSTAHASNL
+9 STAHASHL
-18 AYGFETARVDGYGDD
+18 AYGFESVRKPGFNNYRIVD
-33 KVVVEAQRLRNY
+33 EAQKLRKY
-45 TIPSNMEYLED
+45 SIPSNMDYLED
-56 MYDPKTGTSGTA
+56 MYDPETGTSATA

-73 TGEVILAYT
+73 TGEIILAYT
-82 GTNFTFRPEV
+82 GTNFQSEFLKDGAVDVTEV
-92 FNDLG
+92 V
-97 TDVNEVAVAG
+97 TAG
-107 TDHYKPAYEFY
+107 EEHYKPAFEFY

-149 VQKTIVYN
+149 VQKTVVYN
-157 SAPLYIIEVSK
+157 SAPLYVFEVSELHK
-168 GSGVYDK
+168 FGTLDPMQVERAVK
-175 EVPNIEDRKKLNE
+175 
-188 AYEEQE
+188 EQE
-194 KIKELEKKYTGET
+194 RIEELEKNYTGET
-207 IRIRSESDWLSV
+207 IRIRSESDPVSG
-219 VGGKNLGTEFTVKN
+219 VGGKNLGIEYTLIN
-233 GGGHPMITIVDSE
+233 GGGHPMVTIVESE

-261 NKVNIDINN
+261 NNVNIDINN

-309 LRTLSNNIKEKI
+309 LRTLSNNLKGRI

-373 SYSIGKVIEGRSR
+373 SDSIGKVIEGRSR
-386 FEKLGVAYILKTNE
+386 FEKLGVAYILITNE

-587 KRMGEVYNESFSNL
+587 KRMGEIYNESFSNL

-612 NFIKKTANVIGENFE
+612 KFIKKTANVIGENFE
-627 KNVLIVKPEKPEEKR
+627 KNIVIVKPEKPEER
-642 YWGKMYKLY
+642 GYWGKMYKLY
-651 HNDIIESVNYVNREF
+651 HNDIIESVDYVNREF

-699 NGIYKAYDLSGIID
+699 NGIYKAYDLNGIID

-718 ALMLNK
+718 ALMLDK

>member
-1 MSKKTELM
+1 MSKNTELIS
-9 NSTAHASNL
+9 STAHASHL
-18 AYGFETARVDGYGDD
+18 AYGFESVRKPGFNNYRIVD
-33 KVVVEAQRLRNY
+33 EAQKLRKY
-45 TIPSNMEYLED
+45 SIPSNMDYLED
-56 MYDPKTGTSGTA
+56 MYDPETGTSATA

-73 TGEVILAYT
+73 TGEIILAYT
-82 GTNFTFRPEV
+82 GTNFQSEFLKDGAVDVTEV
-92 FNDLG
+92 V
-97 TDVNEVAVAG
+97 TAG
-107 TDHYKPAYEFY
+107 EGHYKPAFEFY

-149 VQKTIVYN
+149 VQKTVVYN
-157 SAPLYIIEVSK
+157 SAPLYVFEVSELHK
-168 GSGVYDK
+168 FGTLDPMQVERAVK
-175 EVPNIEDRKKLNE
+175 
-188 AYEEQE
+188 EQE
-194 KIKELEKKYTGET
+194 RIEELEKNYTGET
-207 IRIRSESDWLSV
+207 IRIRSESDPVSG
-219 VGGKNLGTEFTVKN
+219 VGGKNLGIEYTLIN
-233 GGGHPMITIVDSE
+233 GGGHPMVTIVESE

-261 NKVNIDINN
+261 NNVNIDINN

-309 LRTLSNNIKEKI
+309 LRTLSNNIKGKI

-334 CTEKNKIKRFNFD
+334 CIEKNKIKRFNFD

-373 SYSIGKVIEGRSR
+373 SDSIGKVIEGRSR

-587 KRMGEVYNESFSNL
+587 KRMGEIYNESFSNL

-612 NFIKKTANVIGENFE
+612 KFIKKTANVIGENFE
-627 KNVLIVKPEKPEEKR
+627 KNVLIVKPEKPEEKG

-651 HNDIIESVNYVNREF
+651 HNDIIESVDYVNREF

-775 WFSETKDW
+775 WFSETKEW

>member
-1 MSKKTELM
+1 MSKNTELIS
-9 NSTAHASNL
+9 STAHASHL
-18 AYGFETARVDGYGDD
+18 AYGFESVRKPGFNNYRIVD
-33 KVVVEAQRLRNY
+33 EAQKLRKY
-45 TIPSNMEYLED
+45 SIPSNMDYLED
-56 MYDPKTGTSGTA
+56 MYDPETGTSATA

-73 TGEVILAYT
+73 TGEIILAYT
-82 GTNFTFRPEV
+82 GTNFQSEFLKDGAVDVTEV
-92 FNDLG
+92 V
-97 TDVNEVAVAG
+97 TAG
-107 TDHYKPAYEFY
+107 EGHYKPAFEFY

-149 VQKTIVYN
+149 VQKTVVYN
-157 SAPLYIIEVSK
+157 SAPLYVFEVSELHK
-168 GSGVYDK
+168 FGTLDPMQVERAVK
-175 EVPNIEDRKKLNE
+175 
-188 AYEEQE
+188 EQE
-194 KIKELEKKYTGET
+194 RIEELEKNYTGET
-207 IRIRSESDWLSV
+207 IRIRSESDPVSG
-219 VGGKNLGTEFTVKN
+219 VGGKNLGIEYTLIN
-233 GGGHPMITIVDSE
+233 GGGHPMVTIVESE

-261 NKVNIDINN
+261 NNVNIDINN

-309 LRTLSNNIKEKI
+309 LRTLSNNIKGKI

-334 CTEKNKIKRFNFD
+334 CIEKNKIKRFNFD
-347 SRKEMVA
+347 SRKEMAA

-373 SYSIGKVIEGRSR
+373 SDSIGKVIEGRSR

-587 KRMGEVYNESFSNL
+587 KRMGEIYNESFSNL
-601 TNGLANWYRIG
+601 TKGLANWYRIG

-627 KNVLIVKPEKPEEKR
+627 KNVLIVKPEKPEEKG

-651 HNDIIESVNYVNREF
+651 HNDIIESVDYVNREF
-666 YPAVNRIEQTIETIN
+666 YTAVNRIEQTIETIN

-739 GMSGQAITALQN
+739 GMSAQAITALQN

-775 WFSETKDW
+775 WFSETKEW

>member
-1 MSKKTELM
+1 MSKNTELIS
-9 NSTAHASNL
+9 STAHASHL
-18 AYGFETARVDGYGDD
+18 AYGFESVRKPGFNNYRIVD
-33 KVVVEAQRLRNY
+33 EAQKLRKY
-45 TIPSNMEYLED
+45 SIPSNMDYLED

-82 GTNFTFRPEV
+82 GTNFQSEFLKDGAVDVTEV
-92 FNDLG
+92 V
-97 TDVNEVAVAG
+97 TAG
-107 TDHYKPAYEFY
+107 EGHYKPAFEFY

-149 VQKTIVYN
+149 VQKTVVYN
-157 SAPLYIIEVSK
+157 SAPLYVFEVSELHK
-168 GSGVYDK
+168 FGTLDPMQVERAVK
-175 EVPNIEDRKKLNE
+175 
-188 AYEEQE
+188 EQE
-194 KIKELEKKYTGET
+194 RIEELEKNYTGET
-207 IRIRSESDWLSV
+207 IRIRSESDPVSG
-219 VGGKNLGTEFTVKN
+219 VGGKNLGIEYTLIN
-233 GGGHPMITIVDSE
+233 GGGHPMVTIVESE

-261 NKVNIDINN
+261 NNVNIDINN

-294 AVGAHGRRIQLNPVI
+294 AVGAHGRRIQLNPII
-309 LRTLSNNIKEKI
+309 LRTLSNNIKGKI

-334 CTEKNKIKRFNFD
+334 CIEKNKIKRFNFD
-347 SRKEMVA
+347 SRKEMAA

-373 SYSIGKVIEGRSR
+373 SDSIGKVIEGRSR

-587 KRMGEVYNESFSNL
+587 KRMGEIYNESFSNL

-612 NFIKKTANVIGENFE
+612 KFIKKTANVIGENFE
-627 KNVLIVKPEKPEEKR
+627 KNVLIVKPEKPEEKG

-651 HNDIIESVNYVNREF
+651 HNDIIESVDYVNREF
-666 YPAVNRIEQTIETIN
+666 YTAVNRIEQTIETIN

-775 WFSETKDW
+775 WFSETKEW

>member
-1 MSKKTELM
+1 MSKNTELIS
-9 NSTAHASNL
+9 STAHASHL
-18 AYGFETARVDGYGDD
+18 AYGFESVRKPGFNNYRIVD
-33 KVVVEAQRLRNY
+33 EAQKLRKY
-45 TIPSNMEYLED
+45 SIPSNMDYLED
-56 MYDPKTGTSGTA
+56 MYDPETGTSATA

-73 TGEVILAYT
+73 TGEIILAYT
-82 GTNFTFRPEV
+82 GTNFQSEFLKDGAVDVTEV
-92 FNDLG
+92 V
-97 TDVNEVAVAG
+97 TAG
-107 TDHYKPAYEFY
+107 EGHYKPAFEFY

-149 VQKTIVYN
+149 VQKTVVYN
-157 SAPLYIIEVSK
+157 SAPLYVFEVSELHK
-168 GSGVYDK
+168 FGTLDPMQVERAVK
-175 EVPNIEDRKKLNE
+175 
-188 AYEEQE
+188 EQE
-194 KIKELEKKYTGET
+194 RIEELEKNYTGET
-207 IRIRSESDWLSV
+207 IRIRSESDPVSG
-219 VGGKNLGTEFTVKN
+219 VGGKNLGIEYTLIN
-233 GGGHPMITIVDSE
+233 GGGHPMVTIVESE

-261 NKVNIDINN
+261 NNVNIDINN

-309 LRTLSNNIKEKI
+309 LRTLSNNIKGKI

-334 CTEKNKIKRFNFD
+334 CIEKNKIKRFYFD
-347 SRKEMVA
+347 SRKEMAA

-373 SYSIGKVIEGRSR
+373 SDSIGKVIEGRSR

-587 KRMGEVYNESFSNL
+587 KRMGEIYNESFSNL

-612 NFIKKTANVIGENFE
+612 KFIKKTANVIGENFE
-627 KNVLIVKPEKPEEKR
+627 KNVLIVKPEKPEEKG

-651 HNDIIESVNYVNREF
+651 HNDIIESVDYVNREF
-666 YPAVNRIEQTIETIN
+666 YTAVNRIEQTIETIN

-775 WFSETKDW
+775 WFSETKEW

>member
-1 MSKKTELM
+1 MSKNTELIS
-9 NSTAHASNL
+9 STAHASHL
-18 AYGFETARVDGYGDD
+18 AYGFESVRKPGFNNYRIVD
-33 KVVVEAQRLRNY
+33 EAQKLRKY
-45 TIPSNMEYLED
+45 SIPSNMDYLED
-56 MYDPKTGTSGTA
+56 MYDPETGTSATA

-73 TGEVILAYT
+73 TGEIILAYT
-82 GTNFTFRPEV
+82 GTNFQSEFLKDGAVDVTEV
-92 FNDLG
+92 V
-97 TDVNEVAVAG
+97 TAG
-107 TDHYKPAYEFY
+107 EGHYKPAFEFY

-149 VQKTIVYN
+149 VQKTVVYN
-157 SAPLYIIEVSK
+157 SAPLYVFEVSELHK
-168 GSGVYDK
+168 FGTLDPMQVERAVK
-175 EVPNIEDRKKLNE
+175 
-188 AYEEQE
+188 EQE
-194 KIKELEKKYTGET
+194 RIEELEKNYTGET
-207 IRIRSESDWLSV
+207 IRIRSESDPVSG
-219 VGGKNLGTEFTVKN
+219 VGGKNLGIEYTLIN
-233 GGGHPMITIVDSE
+233 GGGHPMVTIVESE

-261 NKVNIDINN
+261 NNVNIDINN

-309 LRTLSNNIKEKI
+309 LRTLSNNLKGRI

-334 CTEKNKIKRFNFD
+334 CIEKNKIKRFNFD
-347 SRKEMVA
+347 SRKEMAA

-373 SYSIGKVIEGRSR
+373 SDSIGKVIEGRSR

-587 KRMGEVYNESFSNL
+587 KRMGEIYNESFSNL
-601 TNGLANWYRIG
+601 TKGLANWYRIG
-612 NFIKKTANVIGENFE
+612 KFIKKTANVIGENFE
-627 KNVLIVKPEKPEEKR
+627 KNVLIVKPEKPEEKG

-651 HNDIIESVNYVNREF
+651 HNDIIESVDYVNREF
-666 YPAVNRIEQTIETIN
+666 YTAVNRIEQTIETIN

-775 WFSETKDW
+775 WFSETKEW

>member
-1 MSKKTELM
+1 MSNYTELIS
-9 NSTAHASNL
+9 STAHASHL
-18 AYGFETARVDGYGDD
+18 AYGFESVRKPGFNNYRIVD
-33 KVVVEAQRLRNY
+33 EAQKLRKY
-45 TIPSNMEYLED
+45 SIPSNMDYLED
-56 MYDPKTGTSGTA
+56 MYDPETGTSATA

-73 TGEVILAYT
+73 TGEIILAYT
-82 GTNFTFRPEV
+82 GTNFQSEFLKDGAVDVTEV
-92 FNDLG
+92 V
-97 TDVNEVAVAG
+97 TAG
-107 TDHYKPAYEFY
+107 EEHYKPAFEFY

-149 VQKTIVYN
+149 VQKTVVYN
-157 SAPLYIIEVSK
+157 SAPLYVFEVSELHK
-168 GSGVYDK
+168 FGTLDPMQVERAVK
-175 EVPNIEDRKKLNE
+175 
-188 AYEEQE
+188 EQE
-194 KIKELEKKYTGET
+194 RIEELEKNYTGET
-207 IRIRSESDWLSV
+207 IRIRSESDPVSG
-219 VGGKNLGTEFTVKN
+219 VGGKNLGIEYTLIN
-233 GGGHPMITIVDSE
+233 GGGHPMVTIVESE

-261 NKVNIDINN
+261 NNVNIDINN

-309 LRTLSNNIKEKI
+309 LRTLSNNLKGRI

-373 SYSIGKVIEGRSR
+373 SDSIGKVIEGRSR
-386 FEKLGVAYILKTNE
+386 FEKLGVAYILITNE

-587 KRMGEVYNESFSNL
+587 KRMGEIYNESFSNL

-612 NFIKKTANVIGENFE
+612 KFIKKTANVIGENFE
-627 KNVLIVKPEKPEEKR
+627 KNIVIVKPEKPEER
-642 YWGKMYKLY
+642 GYWGKMYKLY
-651 HNDIIESVNYVNREF
+651 HNDIIESVDYVNREF

-699 NGIYKAYDLSGIID
+699 NGIYKAYDLNGIID

-718 ALMLNK
+718 ALMLDK

>member
-1 MSKKTELM
+1 MSKNTELIS
-9 NSTAHASNL
+9 STAHASHL
-18 AYGFETARVDGYGDD
+18 AYGFESVRKPGFNNYRIVD
-33 KVVVEAQRLRNY
+33 EAQKLRKY
-45 TIPSNMEYLED
+45 SIPSNMDYLED
-56 MYDPKTGTSGTA
+56 MYDPETGTSATA

-73 TGEVILAYT
+73 TGEIILAYT
-82 GTNFTFRPEV
+82 GTNFQSEFLKDGAVDVTEV
-92 FNDLG
+92 V
-97 TDVNEVAVAG
+97 TAG
-107 TDHYKPAYEFY
+107 EEHYKPAFEFY

-149 VQKTIVYN
+149 VQKTVVYN
-157 SAPLYIIEVSK
+157 SAPLYVFEVSELHK
-168 GSGVYDK
+168 FGTLDPMQVERAVK
-175 EVPNIEDRKKLNE
+175 
-188 AYEEQE
+188 EQE
-194 KIKELEKKYTGET
+194 RIEELEKNYTGET
-207 IRIRSESDWLSV
+207 IRIRSESDPVSG
-219 VGGKNLGTEFTVKN
+219 VGGKNLGIEYTLIN
-233 GGGHPMITIVDSE
+233 GGGHPMVTIVESE

-261 NKVNIDINN
+261 NNVNIDINN

-309 LRTLSNNIKEKI
+309 LRTLSNNLKGRI

-373 SYSIGKVIEGRSR
+373 SDSIGKVIEGRSR

-587 KRMGEVYNESFSNL
+587 KKMGEVYNESFNNL
-601 TNGLANWYRIG
+601 TNGLANWHRIG

-699 NGIYKAYDLSGIID
+699 NGIYKAYDLNGIID

-718 ALMLNK
+718 ALMLDK

>member
-1 MSKKTELM
+1 MSKNTELIS
-9 NSTAHASNL
+9 STAHASHL
-18 AYGFETARVDGYGDD
+18 AYGFESVRKPGFNNYRIVD
-33 KVVVEAQRLRNY
+33 EAQKLRKY
-45 TIPSNMEYLED
+45 SIPSNMDYLED
-56 MYDPKTGTSGTA
+56 MYDPETGTSATA

-73 TGEVILAYT
+73 TGEIILAYT
-82 GTNFTFRPEV
+82 GTNFQSEFLKDGAVDVTEV
-92 FNDLG
+92 V
-97 TDVNEVAVAG
+97 TAG
-107 TDHYKPAYEFY
+107 EEHYKPAFEFY

-149 VQKTIVYN
+149 VQKTVVYN
-157 SAPLYIIEVSK
+157 SAPLYVFEVSELHK
-168 GSGVYDK
+168 FGTLDPMQVERAVK
-175 EVPNIEDRKKLNE
+175 
-188 AYEEQE
+188 EQE
-194 KIKELEKKYTGET
+194 RIEELEKNYTGET
-207 IRIRSESDWLSV
+207 IRIRSESDPVSG
-219 VGGKNLGTEFTVKN
+219 VGGKNLGIEYTLIN
-233 GGGHPMITIVDSE
+233 GGGHPMVTIVESE

-261 NKVNIDINN
+261 NNVNIDINN

-309 LRTLSNNIKEKI
+309 LRTLSNNLKGRI

-373 SYSIGKVIEGRSR
+373 SDSIGKVIEGRSR

-524 NFEGID
+524 NLEGID

-587 KRMGEVYNESFSNL
+587 KRMGEIYNESFSNL

-612 NFIKKTANVIGENFE
+612 KFIKKTANVIGENFE
-627 KNVLIVKPEKPEEKR
+627 KNIVIVKPEKPEER
-642 YWGKMYKLY
+642 GYWGKMYKLY
-651 HNDIIESVNYVNREF
+651 HNDIIESVDYVNREF

-699 NGIYKAYDLSGIID
+699 NGIYKAYDLNGIID

-718 ALMLNK
+718 ALMLDK

>member
-1 MSKKTELM
+1 MSKNTELIS
-9 NSTAHASNL
+9 STAHASHL

-33 KVVVEAQRLRNY
+33 KVVVEAQRLRDYN
-45 TIPSNMEYLED
+45 IPSNMEYLED

-82 GTNFTFRPEV
+82 GTNLSFRPEV
-92 FNDLG
+92 FKDIG
-97 TDVNEVAVAG
+97 TDLYEVITPG
-107 TDHYKPAYEFY
+107 GDHYKPAFEFY

-149 VQKTIVYN
+149 VQKTVVYN
-157 SAPLYIIEVSK
+157 SAPIYMSKVPEVDMDYIREYPSLK
-168 GSGVYDK
+168 DK
-175 EVPNIEDRKKLNE
+175 ESILK
-188 AYEEQE
+188 EQE
-194 KIKELEKKYTGET
+194 RIEELEKKYTGET

-219 VGGKNLGTEFTVKN
+219 AGGKNLGTEFTVKN

-587 KRMGEVYNESFSNL
+587 KKMGEVYNESFNNL
-601 TNGLANWYRIG
+601 TNGLANWHRIG

-699 NGIYKAYDLSGIID
+699 NGIYKAYDLNGIID

-718 ALMLNK
+718 ALMLDK

>member
-1 MSKKTELM
+1 MSKNTELIS
-9 NSTAHASNL
+9 STAHASHL
-18 AYGFETARVDGYGDD
+18 AYGFESVRKPGFNNYRIVD
-33 KVVVEAQRLRNY
+33 EAQKLRKY
-45 TIPSNMEYLED
+45 SIPSNMDYLED
-56 MYDPKTGTSGTA
+56 MYDPETGTSATA

-73 TGEVILAYT
+73 TGEIILAYT
-82 GTNFTFRPEV
+82 GTNFQSEFLKDGAVDVTEV
-92 FNDLG
+92 V
-97 TDVNEVAVAG
+97 TAG
-107 TDHYKPAYEFY
+107 EEHYKPALEFY

-149 VQKTIVYN
+149 VQKTVVYN
-157 SAPLYIIEVSK
+157 SAPLYVFEVSELHK
-168 GSGVYDK
+168 FGTLDPMQVERAVK
-175 EVPNIEDRKKLNE
+175 
-188 AYEEQE
+188 EQE
-194 KIKELEKKYTGET
+194 RIEELEKNYTGET
-207 IRIRSESDWLSV
+207 IRIRSESDPVSG
-219 VGGKNLGTEFTVKN
+219 VGGKNLGIEYTLIN
-233 GGGHPMITIVDSE
+233 GGGHPMVTIVESE

-261 NKVNIDINN
+261 NNVNIDINN

-309 LRTLSNNIKEKI
+309 LRTLSNNLKGRI
-321 WELLRY
+321 WKLLRY

-373 SYSIGKVIEGRSR
+373 SDSIGKVIEGRSR
-386 FEKLGVAYILKTNE
+386 FEKLGVAYILITNE

-587 KRMGEVYNESFSNL
+587 KRMGEIYNESFSNL

-612 NFIKKTANVIGENFE
+612 KFIKKTANVIGENFE
-627 KNVLIVKPEKPEEKR
+627 KNIVIVKPEKPEER
-642 YWGKMYKLY
+642 GYWGKMYKLY
-651 HNDIIESVNYVNREF
+651 HNDIIESVDYVNREF

-699 NGIYKAYDLSGIID
+699 NGIYKAYDLNGIID

-718 ALMLNK
+718 ALMLDK

>member
-1 MSKKTELM
+1 MSNYTELIS
-9 NSTAHASNL
+9 STAHASNL
-18 AYGFETARVDGYGDD
+18 AYGFETARVDEYGDD
-33 KVVVEAQRLRNY
+33 KVVVEAQRLREYN
-45 TIPSNMEYLED
+45 IPSNMEYLED

-82 GTNFTFRPEV
+82 GTNFQSEFLKDGAVDVTEV
-92 FNDLG
+92 V
-97 TDVNEVAVAG
+97 TAG
-107 TDHYKPAYEFY
+107 EGHYKPAFEFY

-149 VQKTIVYN
+149 VQKTVVYN
-157 SAPLYIIEVSK
+157 SAPLYVFEVSELHK
-168 GSGVYDK
+168 FGTLDPMQVERAVK
-175 EVPNIEDRKKLNE
+175 
-188 AYEEQE
+188 EQE
-194 KIKELEKKYTGET
+194 RIEELEKNYTGET
-207 IRIRSESDWLSV
+207 IRIRSESDPVSG
-219 VGGKNLGTEFTVKN
+219 VGGKNLGIEYTLIN
-233 GGGHPMITIVDSE
+233 GGGHPMVTIVESE

-261 NKVNIDINN
+261 NNVNIDINN

-309 LRTLSNNIKEKI
+309 LRTLSNNIKGKI

-334 CTEKNKIKRFNFD
+334 CIEKNKIKRFNFD
-347 SRKEMVA
+347 SRKEMAA

-373 SYSIGKVIEGRSR
+373 SDSIGKVIEGRSR

-587 KRMGEVYNESFSNL
+587 KRMGEIYNESFSNL

-612 NFIKKTANVIGENFE
+612 KFIKKTANVIGENFE
-627 KNVLIVKPEKPEEKR
+627 KNVLIVKPEKPEEKG

-651 HNDIIESVNYVNREF
+651 HNDIIESVDYVNREF
-666 YPAVNRIEQTIETIN
+666 YTAVNRIEQTIETIN

-775 WFSETKDW
+775 WFSETKEW

>member
-1 MSKKTELM
+1 MSKNTELIS
-9 NSTAHASNL
+9 STAHASHL
-18 AYGFETARVDGYGDD
+18 AYGFESVRKPGFNNYRIVD
-33 KVVVEAQRLRNY
+33 EAQKLRKY
-45 TIPSNMEYLED
+45 SIPSNMDYLED
-56 MYDPKTGTSGTA
+56 MYDPETGTSATA

-73 TGEVILAYT
+73 TGEIILAYT
-82 GTNFTFRPEV
+82 GTNFQSEFLKDGAVDVTEV
-92 FNDLG
+92 V
-97 TDVNEVAVAG
+97 TAG
-107 TDHYKPAYEFY
+107 EGHYKPAFEFY

-149 VQKTIVYN
+149 VQKTVVYN
-157 SAPLYIIEVSK
+157 SAPLYVFEVSELHK
-168 GSGVYDK
+168 FGTLDPMQVERAVK
-175 EVPNIEDRKKLNE
+175 
-188 AYEEQE
+188 EQE
-194 KIKELEKKYTGET
+194 RIEELEKNYTGET
-207 IRIRSESDWLSV
+207 IRIRSESDPVSG
-219 VGGKNLGTEFTVKN
+219 VGGKNLGIEYTLIN
-233 GGGHPMITIVDSE
+233 GGGHPMVTIVESE

-261 NKVNIDINN
+261 NNVNIDINN

-309 LRTLSNNIKEKI
+309 LRTLSNNIKGKI

-334 CTEKNKIKRFNFD
+334 CIEKNKIKRFNFD
-347 SRKEMVA
+347 SRKEMAA

-373 SYSIGKVIEGRSR
+373 SDSIGKVIEGRSR

-587 KRMGEVYNESFSNL
+587 KRMGEIYNESFSNL
-601 TNGLANWYRIG
+601 TKGLANWYRIG

-699 NGIYKAYDLSGIID
+699 NGIYKAYDLNGIID

-718 ALMLNK
+718 ALMLDK